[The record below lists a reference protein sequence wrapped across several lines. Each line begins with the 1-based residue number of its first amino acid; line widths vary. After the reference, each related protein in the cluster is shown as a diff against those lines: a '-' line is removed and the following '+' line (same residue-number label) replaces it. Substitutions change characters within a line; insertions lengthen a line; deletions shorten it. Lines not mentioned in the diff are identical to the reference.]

1 MAVFEAEFARLS
13 SIITI
18 ILRLLND
25 IFAYYAHF
33 GHFCTF
39 KFPIIIMRLL
49 CDYSSHV
56 KLQIL
61 LIHRFQLI
69 EHAFLV
75 TSMDS
80 KYRKHLKKKKRK

>member
-1 MAVFEAEFARLS
+1 MYFQISHNR
-13 SIITI
+13 ITI
-18 ILRLLND
+18 RS
-25 IFAYYAHF
+25 
-33 GHFCTF
+33 
-39 KFPIIIMRLL
+39 
-49 CDYSSHV
+49 DYSSHV

-80 KYRKHLKKKKRK
+80 KYRKHLKKKKKKEIKCTKCTFLLFKIIDVGALQLVSEFLVIELSVHR